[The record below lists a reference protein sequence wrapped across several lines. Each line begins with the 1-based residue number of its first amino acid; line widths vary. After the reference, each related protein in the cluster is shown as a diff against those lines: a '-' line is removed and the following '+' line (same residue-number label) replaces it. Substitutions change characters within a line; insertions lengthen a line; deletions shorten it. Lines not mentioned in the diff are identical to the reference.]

1 MTCIIDTGSKRHLS
15 AKVAAGL
22 ALAAVLVAGTL
33 VASAN
38 AQPRHEEYRGG
49 GNRGWNQNGGG
60 RGWGGGGYYAPPPVV
75 YGGPAYYPP
84 PVIYGPSIGIALPG
98 VAIGIQ

>member
-15 AKVAAGL
+15 ARLAAGL
-22 ALAAVLVAGTL
+22 ALSAFLALGTF
-33 VASAN
+33 VASAS
-38 AQPRHEEYRGG
+38 AQPHRDDHRGG
-49 GNRGWNQNGGG
+49 DHRGWDH
-60 RGWGGGGYYAPPPVV
+60 RGDGPGWHGGGYYPAPPVI

-84 PVIYGPSIGIALPG
+84 PVVYGPAVGIYLPG